1 VTRRVTGTGRAAL
14 CGVVAL
20 VVLAF
25 LIPVAKGQ
33 GPRVLLAEIDGPI
46 DRATVD
52 YVVEAIEEARA
63 GGYAALMFRFDT
75 DGGGLD
81 ETIQIAQIFNSAA
94 DVPILGWVGPVGAR
108 AWSAGTILL
117 VATDLAAMDPAT
129 TIGSV
134 QPVIIGPG
142 GFETVTD
149 PKIVNA
155 VVNLTRRQ
163 LEIHGRNEALADEF
177 VIHNLNLNGREA
189 LSRGAIEIVAA
200 SPRLFLDQADG
211 RRVVV
216 QSGSTVYKDLTLVVA
231 GAEIVTFTP
240 SLRVLFLAFLTDP
253 LIASLLLILGI
264 YLLVAGLT
272 APGHGAE
279 IGGIVVLLLAL
290 IGLGFSVDPIAL
302 LLMVLGVIL
311 LVVELKTPG
320 FGAFG
325 IGGIV
330 MIVLAAVFL
339 ARNPRFVATPEYLLF
354 FLIALVT
361 PAAAFGGFL
370 LFALYKVMEV
380 RRRKPAVG
388 TIIGESVRVVD
399 PVGPEAKGY
408 VLYHGE
414 LWQATAEEPMARDEA
429 GYIHAVDGI
438 VLRVSRSPPAAP
450 VTTPLWRQGVNS
462 IRQIVNSIR
471 RRVRLSGPPNP

>member
-1 VTRRVTGTGRAAL
+1 LIRPASRVPR
-14 CGVVAL
+14 VAL
-20 VVLAF
+20 FLLVLTVLASAA
-25 LIPVAKGQ
+25 IPSARAQ

-46 DRATVD
+46 DRSTVE
-52 YVVEAIEEARA
+52 YVIEAIEEARA
-63 GGYAALMFRFDT
+63 GGYAALMFRFNT

-81 ETIQIAQIFNSAA
+81 ETIQITQIFNNAA
-94 DVPILGWVGPVGAR
+94 DLPILGWVGPVGSR

-134 QPVIIGPG
+134 HPVILGPG
-142 GFETVTD
+142 GPETVDD
-149 PKIVNA
+149 PKIINA
-155 VVNLTRRQ
+155 VVNVTSRQ
-163 LEIHGRNEALADEF
+163 LEIHGRNVSLAVRF
-177 VIHNLNLNGREA
+177 VVDDLNLNGIQA
-189 LSRGAIEIVAA
+189 LENNAIEIVAA

-216 QSGSTVYKDLTLVVA
+216 QLDTTVYKNLTLSVA
-231 GAEIVTFTP
+231 DAEIVTFTP

-253 LIASLLLILGI
+253 LIASLMLILGI

-272 APGHGAE
+272 APGHGAD
-279 IGGIVVLLLAL
+279 IAGIVVLLLAL
-290 IGLGFSVDPIAL
+290 VGLGFSVDPIAL
-302 LLMVLGVIL
+302 LLLVLGVIL

-330 MIVLAAVFL
+330 MMVLAAVFL
-339 ARNPRFVATPEYLLF
+339 ARLPRFVATPEYLLF

-361 PAAAFGGFL
+361 PTAAFGGFL
-370 LFALYKVMEV
+370 LFAMYKVMEF
-380 RRRKPAVG
+380 RRRKPTVG
-388 TIIGESVRVVD
+388 AMVGEPVRVVD
-399 PVGPEAKGY
+399 PVGPEVKGY

-414 LWQATAEEPMARDEA
+414 LWQATAEEPMASDAE

-438 VLRVSRSPPAAP
+438 VLRVSRSPPPAP
-450 VTTPLWRQGVNS
+450 VAAQPWKQFLD
-462 IRQIVNSIR
+462 SIR
-471 RRVRLSGPPNP
+471 RRLRLPGPPNP